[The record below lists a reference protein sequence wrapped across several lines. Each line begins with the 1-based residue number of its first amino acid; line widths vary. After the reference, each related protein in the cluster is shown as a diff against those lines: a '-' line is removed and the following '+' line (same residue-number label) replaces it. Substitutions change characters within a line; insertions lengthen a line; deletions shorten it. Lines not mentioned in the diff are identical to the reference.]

1 MIAEQC
7 WGGRLCGD
15 GWVFF
20 THENLHIE
28 VFVVQEVVS
37 YRNDLL
43 PYLVSFCC
51 TCTVAVVVL
60 LHFSKYTYYQLWEYS
75 DLLFSH
81 SNMSS
86 LVQPLFVCVYSMFR
100 WHNSCCMQQTESHSW
115 QLGQN
120 KTQFRPS
127 NRPVCV
133 WNELLFIE
141 NVSQTS
147 VCVTSSV

>member
-1 MIAEQC
+1 MAEKC
-7 WGGRLCGD
+7 WGGRLCCEWMG
-15 GWVFF
+15 FF
-20 THENLHIE
+20 HTWKSARWSVCCSGSCL
-28 VFVVQEVVS
+28 VQK
-37 YRNDLL
+37 R
-43 PYLVSFCC
+43 P
-51 TCTVAVVVL
+51 TVL
-60 LHFSKYTYYQLWEYS
+60 LSLFLLYLHGGSHCFAAFQVWEHS

-141 NVSQTS
+141 NVTNLSLCHRQ
-147 VCVTSSV
+147 CVNVEQN